1 MFTQNVRLFSLRQTD
16 ISCKRGC
23 HLMVSMSN
31 VSWNFSQKIISWK
44 VKSCNVSWNF
54 SQKIISW
61 KVKSFFIRNFVL
73 LYDKQSNKKV

>member
-44 VKSCNVSWNF
+44 VKS
-54 SQKIISW
+54 
-61 KVKSFFIRNFVL
+61 FFIRNFVL
-73 LYDKQSNKKV
+73 LYDKQSNIKV

>member
-16 ISCKRGC
+16 ISCKKGC
-23 HLMVSMSN
+23 HLMVSMS
-31 VSWNFSQKIISWK
+31 
-44 VKSCNVSWNF
+44 NVSWNF

-73 LYDKQSNKKV
+73 LYDKQSNRKV

>member
-44 VKSCNVSWNF
+44 VKS
-54 SQKIISW
+54 
-61 KVKSFFIRNFVL
+61 FFIRNFVL

>member
-23 HLMVSMSN
+23 HLMVNMS
-31 VSWNFSQKIISWK
+31 
-44 VKSCNVSWNF
+44 NVSWNF

-73 LYDKQSNKKV
+73 LYDKQSNRKV

>member
-31 VSWNFSQKIISWK
+31 VSWNFSQK
-44 VKSCNVSWNF
+44 N
-54 SQKIISW
+54 ISW

-73 LYDKQSNKKV
+73 LYDKQSNRKV

>member
-16 ISCKRGC
+16 ISCKREC
-23 HLMVSMSN
+23 HLMVSMS
-31 VSWNFSQKIISWK
+31 
-44 VKSCNVSWNF
+44 NVSWNF

-73 LYDKQSNKKV
+73 LYDKQSNRKV

>member
-44 VKSCNVSWNF
+44 VKS
-54 SQKIISW
+54 
-61 KVKSFFIRNFVL
+61 FFIRNFVL
-73 LYDKQSNKKV
+73 LYDKQSNRKV